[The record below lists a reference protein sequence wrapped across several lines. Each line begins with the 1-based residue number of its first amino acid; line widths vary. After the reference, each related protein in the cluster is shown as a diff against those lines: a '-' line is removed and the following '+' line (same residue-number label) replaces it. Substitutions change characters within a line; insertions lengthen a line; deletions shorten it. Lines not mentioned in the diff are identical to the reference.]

1 MKLEKDILKRYAQGT
16 CTEEEKAI
24 VEEWFEQYEGVES
37 KDIIAEDFIKHL
49 EALDR
54 RVYKTKVR
62 SLTYLKWGVAAA
74 IVLMVSITGLLL
86 NKQDKNYLYTSLE
99 EIKAPTASNAVI
111 ILDDKSEYNL
121 DSLNTGDT
129 LHAVGYRITR
139 LETGELY
146 YIRENKNKKA
156 LVYNTLKTK
165 AGGTTHVVLADGTSV
180 WLNANSEMTYP
191 IEFGEELREVH
202 LQGEGY
208 FEVTSAMKTKGGQ
221 AFVVRGKEQTIK
233 VMGTAFNA
241 NFGKRKETVLIEG
254 SVYIADEGSEIESKE
269 DLNYAVEMKPY
280 QLYKD
285 GKIQKVNSVER
296 FIDWKE
302 GYFDLNEQTIYELA
316 EKISDWYGV
325 DVQVEKG
332 LEKHTLFGQVSRNRD
347 LKTILELIAKTAP
360 VDFEL
365 NKDRV
370 YIKSN

>member
-1 MKLEKDILKRYAQGT
+1 MKVKKDILKRYAQGT
-16 CTEEEKAI
+16 CTEEERAI
-24 VEEWFEQYEGVES
+24 VEEWFEQYEDADNNE
-37 KDIIAEDFIKHL
+37 IPAEDFIKHL
-49 EALDR
+49 ESLDR
-54 RVYKTKVR
+54 RMYKTKVR
-62 SLTYLKWGVAAA
+62 RLYYWKWGAAA
-74 IVLMVSITGLLL
+74 ALVLLMSIAWLLHE
-86 NKQDKNYLYTSLE
+86 KQSENYTYTSLE
-99 EIKAPTASNAVI
+99 EIKAPTSSNTVI
-111 ILDDKSEYNL
+111 VLDDRSEYNL

-146 YIRENKNKKA
+146 YIRENKNRKA
-156 LVYNTLKTK
+156 MVYNTLKTK
-165 AGGTTHVVLADGTSV
+165 AGGTTHIVLSDGTHI

-208 FEVTSAMKTKGGQ
+208 FEVTSAKKTKGGQ

-302 GYFDLNEQTIYELA
+302 GYFDLNDLTIYSLA

-325 DVQVEKG
+325 EVEVEKG
-332 LEKHTLFGQVSRNRD
+332 LEKHSLFGQVSRNRD

-360 VDFEL
+360 VHFEL
-365 NKDRV
+365 DKDRV
-370 YIKSN
+370 YIRNK